1 MAQTPNILNSI
12 IKYKCPKCREGDL
25 FVNKNAFKYKNFLDV
40 SDNCPKCN
48 QDFQIEAGFYLGAIF
63 VSYALTIALTTSIF
77 VAFAV
82 FNIYSLVP
90 FLITAGI
97 CLIITTPMILHVS
110 RSIWIAMSVA
120 YKSNAISDYEA
131 RNKN

>member
-25 FVNKNAFKYKNFLDV
+25 FVNKNTFKYKNFLDV